1 MTVRIQK
8 ESVKYLLLMSFDALL
23 NQSNS
28 WYDTIPLILIEFLQ
42 ILDLRSQQVRDTC
55 AFLTRLSIITKDLM
69 RNFLRETF
77 ESIYTASKVPN
88 KVMSNYVD
96 DCIISLIRHTTFRS
110 SIPLITTE
118 ARESRSK
125 GVRERCMV

>member
-1 MTVRIQK
+1 
-8 ESVKYLLLMSFDALL
+8 
-23 NQSNS
+23 
-28 WYDTIPLILIEFLQ
+28 
-42 ILDLRSQQVRDTC
+42 
-55 AFLTRLSIITKDLM
+55 M

-88 KVMSNYVD
+88 KVMSGYVD

-110 SIPLITTE
+110 SIQLITTE

-125 GVRERCMV
+125 GVRERCMVRSSSPVSLLSVSLSLRSSRLHTVLAGIPQ